1 MGSED
6 AFLSL
11 DQRKEPRPY
20 GHTVYIDV
28 RKLYCMTSTVQA
40 HGNATHTHTTQRKT
54 NEGRSPELKLFYEIF
69 APHNYAKLT
78 DHSVRELSYNSVA
91 DTRIFPKLRNRF
103 AGKNMQLYLA
113 LCSKG
118 LGNFLRFQDGI
129 RRCLPELRSEKRAY
143 SL

>member
-40 HGNATHTHTTQRKT
+40 HGNATHTHNATQDQRRPQPGV
-54 NEGRSPELKLFYEIF
+54 E
-69 APHNYAKLT
+69 A
-78 DHSVRELSYNSVA
+78 V
-91 DTRIFPKLRNRF
+91 LRD
-103 AGKNMQLYLA
+103 
-113 LCSKG
+113 
-118 LGNFLRFQDGI
+118 LR
-129 RRCLPELRSEKRAY
+129 AA
-143 SL
+143 